1 MPKKTHGLARGL
13 DSLLPEVDMMTS
25 GGGQEIAIGDI
36 DPNPDQPRRAFSEE
50 SIAVL
55 S

>member
-25 GGGQEIAIGDI
+25 GGG
-36 DPNPDQPRRAFSEE
+36 PRNRDWGH
-50 SIAVL
+50 
-55 S
+55 